1 MQNSNMLYE
10 EFENHIIKV
19 AGFIESCLEEI
30 IPVGNKHIVI
40 VCGDFNASLTKL
52 VTNRR

>member
-1 MQNSNMLYE
+1 MLYE

-19 AGFIESCLEEI
+19 AGIIESCLEEI

-40 VCGDFNASLTKL
+40 VIL
-52 VTNRR
+52 